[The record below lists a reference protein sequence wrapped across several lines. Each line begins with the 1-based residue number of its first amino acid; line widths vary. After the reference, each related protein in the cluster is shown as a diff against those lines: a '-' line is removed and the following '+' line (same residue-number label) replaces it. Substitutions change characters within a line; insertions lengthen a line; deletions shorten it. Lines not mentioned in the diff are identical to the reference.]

1 VQKPMDFLH
10 SQQSL
15 EGEEELWL
23 KNWIPGKSGPPLYK
37 SEYTAL
43 G

>member
-1 VQKPMDFLH
+1 MGPGCHEDGRLPADAVQKPMDFLH

-23 KNWIPGKSGPPLYK
+23 KN
-37 SEYTAL
+37 
-43 G
+43 